1 MSLCPPTDTPKDTRV
16 SLSPSSGNIG
26 VGDTVTLSCQVGSSH
41 PPVSGYHWYKDGVAV
56 GTQQELALRGV
67 RREDHGR
74 YHCEAQ
80 NALGTG
86 VSPAVTLHVF
96 CECHRRGRDTAECL
110 KLGWHGLGIGV
121 AVREESGGP
130 VVPHLCPLSL

>member
-1 MSLCPPTDTPKDTRV
+1 MAAPCAHRVPLPRSTDTPKDTQA

-26 VGDTVTLSCQVGSSH
+26 VGDTVTLSCEVGSSH
-41 PPVSGYHWYKDGVAV
+41 PPVARYSWYKDGVAV
-56 GTQQELALRGV
+56 GTERVLSLRGV

-86 VSPAVTLHVF
+86 VSPAVTVRVF
-96 CECHRRGRDTAECL
+96 CECRASSAGVGHR
-110 KLGWHGLGIGV
+110 
-121 AVREESGGP
+121 
-130 VVPHLCPLSL
+130 

>member
-1 MSLCPPTDTPKDTRV
+1 M

-41 PPVSGYHWYKDGVAV
+41 PPVAGYHWYKDGVAV
-56 GTQQELALRGV
+56 GTERVLTLRGV

-96 CECHRRGRDTAECL
+96 CECHASSAGVGRGRVSQ
-110 KLGWHGLGIGV
+110 IGV
-121 AVREESGGP
+121 ARVGWRWPVLLEIRELGCP
-130 VVPHLCPLSL
+130 CRRRVVAPLCPSSL